1 MSGKFKPLAVE
12 REIAEEMAST
22 LGRIGSEFS
31 KRHKRA
37 WAAMRAWE
45 NGQEYSD
52 EIRERLKCT
61 LHRAMDEAE
70 RYRYFLIVQREAMG
84 LRNHTEVNRKYPL
97 PKVPGRPPAAGDPT
111 SPRLSWPGGF
121 SRGWRRKFSG

>member
-1 MSGKFKPLAVE
+1 MSKKFKPLAVE

-31 KRHKRA
+31 KRHQRA
-37 WAAMRAWE
+37 WNAWRAWE
-45 NGQEYSD
+45 ERQDPGD
-52 EIRERLKCT
+52 KTRERLERS
-61 LHRAMDEAE
+61 LHQAMDEAE

-84 LRNHTEVNRKYPL
+84 LRNHAEVNLKYPL
-97 PKVPGRPPAAGDPT
+97 PRVPGRPPAAGDPS
-111 SPRLSWPGGF
+111 SPRLAWPGGF

>member
-1 MSGKFKPLAVE
+1 MSKKFKPLAVE

-31 KRHKRA
+31 KRHQRA
-37 WAAMRAWE
+37 WAAWRAWE
-45 NGQEYSD
+45 KGQEFSD
-52 EIRERLKCT
+52 NIRERLERT
-61 LHRAMDEAE
+61 LHGAMDEAE

-84 LRNHTEVNRKYPL
+84 LRNHAEVNRKYPL
-97 PKVPGRPPAAGDPT
+97 PRVPGRPPAAGDPT
-111 SPRLSWPGGF
+111 SPRLAWPGGF

>member
-31 KRHKRA
+31 KRHQRA
-37 WAAMRAWE
+37 WAAWRAWE
-45 NGQEYSD
+45 KAGELGD
-52 EIRERLKCT
+52 KIRERRESA
-61 LHRAMDEAE
+61 LHHAMDDAE

-84 LRNHTEVNRKYPL
+84 LRNHAEVNRKYPL
-97 PKVPGRPPAAGDPT
+97 PRVPGRPPAAGDPT
-111 SPRLSWPGGF
+111 SPRLAWPGGF

>member
-1 MSGKFKPLAVE
+1 MSKKFKPLAVE

-37 WAAMRAWE
+37 WAAWRAWE
-45 NGQEYSD
+45 KAGELGD
-52 EIRERLKCT
+52 KIRERRESA
-61 LHRAMDEAE
+61 LHHAMDEAE

-84 LRNHTEVNRKYPL
+84 LRNHAEVNRKYPL
-97 PKVPGRPPAAGDPT
+97 PRVPGRPPAAGDPT
-111 SPRLSWPGGF
+111 SPRLAWPGGF

>member
-1 MSGKFKPLAVE
+1 MSKKFKPLAVE

-31 KRHKRA
+31 KRHQRV
-37 WAAMRAWE
+37 WAAWRAWE
-45 NGQEYSD
+45 KGGEFG
-52 EIRERLKCT
+52 EKIRERLERA
-61 LHRAMDEAE
+61 LHQAMDEAE

-84 LRNHTEVNRKYPL
+84 LRNHAEVNRKYPL
-97 PKVPGRPPAAGDPT
+97 PRVPGRPPAAGDPT
-111 SPRLSWPGGF
+111 SPRLAWPGGF

>member
-1 MSGKFKPLAVE
+1 MSKKFKPLAVE

-31 KRHKRA
+31 KRHQRA
-37 WAAMRAWE
+37 WAAWRAWE
-45 NGQEYSD
+45 KGGELG
-52 EIRERLKCT
+52 EKIRERRESA
-61 LHRAMDEAE
+61 LHHAMDEAE

-84 LRNHTEVNRKYPL
+84 LRNHSEVNRKYPL
-97 PKVPGRPPAAGDPT
+97 PRVPGRPPAAGDPT
-111 SPRLSWPGGF
+111 SPRLAWPGGF